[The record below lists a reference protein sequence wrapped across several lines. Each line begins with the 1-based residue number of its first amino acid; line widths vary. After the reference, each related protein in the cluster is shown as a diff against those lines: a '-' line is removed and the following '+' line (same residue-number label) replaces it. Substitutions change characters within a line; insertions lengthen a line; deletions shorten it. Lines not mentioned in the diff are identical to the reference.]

1 MRKIAKTPLPS
12 PWKSKAMLYANK
24 KVIKKEDMIQT
35 SKKLNKSVQL

>member
-12 PWKSKAMLYANK
+12 PWKSKVMLYANK
-24 KVIKKEDMIQT
+24 KVIKEDMIQT